1 MLGPSE
7 KFLRPLQGLGFTLPV
22 FPRLTP
28 WATSDARAAG
38 YQTVFR
44 CPFQKHS
51 VSAEYAD
58 TLGGWGSCLLE
69 TTSIQLKLGRREP
82 MYVVMAALARSV
94 LSRFCGMAV
103 LAAILCPTPKASG
116 VLSVPAWTPAVAT
129 LPSPRPKPPTAA
141 PVPDK
146 GASEVRQGSLRLR
159 SGILAATVN
168 WTVDGETSSEVL
180 RGYVEYHPNAEE
192 GNSCSSIR
200 FIQVA
205 ETKQNGGADY
215 EWQGQEQHR
224 NLLRTS
230 SAMGDGIQSGYFVD
244 HKAIA
249 CTPGKPCSPYFRDSW
264 ANVRESRDGFQIG
277 RDTAPASLVD
287 YPVGWQ
293 TLEQISLE
301 SCARCV
307 ETGQFLG
314 CAQWGARWPLQGERS
329 IAPINIHENPS
340 KTFLAALR
348 KFEKFY

>member
-1 MLGPSE
+1 ME
-7 KFLRPLQGLGFTLPV
+7 T
-22 FPRLTP
+22 
-28 WATSDARAAG
+28 AG
-38 YQTVFR
+38 
-44 CPFQKHS
+44 
-51 VSAEYAD
+51 
-58 TLGGWGSCLLE
+58 
-69 TTSIQLKLGRREP
+69 IQLNLCGSEP
-82 MYVVMAALARSV
+82 MYVVMAALVRSA
-94 LSRFCGMAV
+94 LSRFCWMAV
-103 LAAILCPTPKASG
+103 LATILCPTPKASG
-116 VLSVPAWTPAVAT
+116 VLSIPSGTPAVVI
-129 LPSPRPKPPTAA
+129 LPSPRRQLPPSA

-146 GASEVRQGSLRLR
+146 RIPEVRQVSLRLR

-264 ANVRESRDGFQIG
+264 ANARESRDGFQIG
-277 RDTAPASLVD
+277 GDTAPASLVD

-314 CAQWGARWPLQGERS
+314 CAQWGARWPLQDERS
-329 IAPINIHENPS
+329 IAPINIHQSPS
-340 KTFLAALR
+340 RTFLAALR